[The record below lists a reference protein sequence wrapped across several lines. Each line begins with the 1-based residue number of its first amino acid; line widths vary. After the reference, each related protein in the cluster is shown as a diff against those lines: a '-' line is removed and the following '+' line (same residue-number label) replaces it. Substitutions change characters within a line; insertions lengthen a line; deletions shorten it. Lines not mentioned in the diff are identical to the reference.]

1 MANIDKNSR
10 NSLVA
15 LGFLVMAIA
24 FVGAYVVF
32 EGDIISAD
40 TATVSQDTVSQK
52 ATETSA
58 STWPLKL
65 GVNYL
70 TMGAI
75 NLTPSDKIVQMNDG
89 MYSLGELQ
97 DLGIVGRVA
106 LVDGSSYVE
115 IDPKTTTIIAGAAFS
130 LEVFDIS
137 SSPVLVLGSSE

>member
-1 MANIDKNSR
+1 
-10 NSLVA
+10 
-15 LGFLVMAIA
+15 
-24 FVGAYVVF
+24 
-32 EGDIISAD
+32 
-40 TATVSQDTVSQK
+40 
-52 ATETSA
+52 
-58 STWPLKL
+58 
-65 GVNYL
+65 
-70 TMGAI
+70 
-75 NLTPSDKIVQMNDG
+75 MNDG